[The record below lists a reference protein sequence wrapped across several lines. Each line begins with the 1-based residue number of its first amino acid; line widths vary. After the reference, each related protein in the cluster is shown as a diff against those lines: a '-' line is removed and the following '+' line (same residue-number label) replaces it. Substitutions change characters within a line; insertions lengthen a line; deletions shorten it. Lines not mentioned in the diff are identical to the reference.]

1 LNSILNL
8 YHNSMRINSPYLRDR
23 HERERGMGGRKDA
36 KLLAPLFRGDSEI
49 KLGEI
54 EIGVAR

>member
-1 LNSILNL
+1 
-8 YHNSMRINSPYLRDR
+8 MRINSPYLRDR